1 MLHSESFFFFHWWS
15 AQCRITVVLQSG
27 SLKSGTENLTECR
40 GPPMRVSL
48 ACLLATLIQA
58 ADCRAWNLRPKVT
71 SQVYL
76 DISIGGTDAGSVC
89 WRVGRTPA
97 PNDRTSALNDR
108 TPALDAQLGDQ
119 AGL

>member
-1 MLHSESFFFFHWWS
+1 
-15 AQCRITVVLQSG
+15 
-27 SLKSGTENLTECR
+27 
-40 GPPMRVSL
+40 MRVSL
-48 ACLLATLIQA
+48 ACLLAILIQA
-58 ADCRAWNLRPKVT
+58 ADCRSWNLHPKVT

-89 WRVGRTPA
+89 WRVGRTLA